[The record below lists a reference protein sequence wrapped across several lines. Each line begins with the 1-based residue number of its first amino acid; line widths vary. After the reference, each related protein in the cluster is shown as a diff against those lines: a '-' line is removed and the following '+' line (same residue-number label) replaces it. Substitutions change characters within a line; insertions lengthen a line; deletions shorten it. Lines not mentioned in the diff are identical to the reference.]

1 MTAIRPDY
9 TGRNAL
15 LERVDVC
22 LLGSSAFPRLVCILD
37 YTPEIF
43 SPPPSKAQ
51 RDGRLL
57 VSQYQTPQLF
67 SSYRVGFCYRT
78 PFPISRSS
86 DPGLTLKLRSTEREK
101 KVKIKLVLKKKK
113 KGRKTQTLETLSIL
127 PLFFLSWCVRYSNLY
142 LLCIHF
148 LRGVK
153 VTVVFSTTKRVRST
167 FSWSVAVTPWKDNSV
182 AVTVRLKDHR
192 VSK

>member
-9 TGRNAL
+9 TGGNAL
-15 LERVDVC
+15 LEKVDVC

-67 SSYRVGFCYRT
+67 SSDRVGFCYRT
-78 PFPISRSS
+78 PFPFSRSS
-86 DPGLTLKLRSTEREK
+86 DPGLTLKLRSTDREK
-101 KVKIKLVLKKKK
+101 RSKLNLCKKNKIKI
-113 KGRKTQTLETLSIL
+113 KGCKTQTLATLSIL
-127 PLFFLSWCVRYSNLY
+127 PLFFC
-142 LLCIHF
+142 F
-148 LRGVK
+148 
-153 VTVVFSTTKRVRST
+153 
-167 FSWSVAVTPWKDNSV
+167 
-182 AVTVRLKDHR
+182 
-192 VSK
+192 